1 MKKQIKIEKDKETPG
16 VLFQLETGELEIKGR
31 SFPAEG
37 VTFYKPIIDAVDE
50 ITSDKI
56 SVKLEFEY
64 ANTSTVREIIKLLK
78 KVKSTGKKSKVI
90 FISEEGDSDMQE
102 FGEDLEQISGLPF
115 IYIVNPEE

>member
-78 KVKSTGKKSKVI
+78 KVKSTGKKAKVI
-90 FISEEGDSDMQE
+90 FISEEGDNDMQE
-102 FGEDLEQISGLPF
+102 FGEDLEEVTGLPF
-115 IYIVNPEE
+115 IYILNPED